1 MNQFIKID
9 LKLEKWNNVIEDC
22 NVVLKKEKENV
33 KALLRRSTAYFKKK
47 SYKEAAKDIDACISI
62 EPNNKKAID
71 LQKQIVK
78 CLKEIETIKSN
89 GGNRLTIEETDGEE
103 QTDDEDKQ
111 KNDGKTM
118 NSIKIIEVES
128 ETASESESES
138 ESEDETE
145 AKSKLEA
152 ESELKAES
160 KLETESELK
169 AEPKLEAES
178 ELKAEP
184 KLEAESELKAEPK
197 LEAESKVEP
206 KCSNEK
212 ERDELNSK
220 PITDY
225 NLPET
230 IEIDKNKAME
240 YYKCG
245 QYGESIK
252 YYEIIIEELKC
263 LINNETSNSNY
274 SEVSLNFAK
283 NLNSI
288 FLKVMA

>member
-138 ESEDETE
+138 ESEDE
-145 AKSKLEA
+145 
-152 ESELKAES
+152 
-160 KLETESELK
+160 LK